1 MSTEEEYGRRQF
13 FRDSVTSVARA
24 AYEFHRHAEAPPAPE
39 PIPERP
45 RTDFL
50 RPPGA
55 VEETLLLDRC
65 TRCQD
70 CAKAC
75 PHDSIRFSKVDGSP
89 LIFVDQ
95 TPCYLCAE
103 LPCSSA
109 CATGA
114 LIAPESPEQVRMGV
128 AVISERF
135 CTAGQGCH
143 ACVSKCPVE
152 AISMDFA
159 EMRLQLDAERCVGCG
174 VCEFICRSVNDKV
187 AIRVVAPATR

>member
-1 MSTEEEYGRRQF
+1 MAAEEEYGRRQF

-24 AYEFHRHAEAPPAPE
+24 AYEFRKHAEAPSAPE
-39 PIPERP
+39 TTPERP

-55 VEETLLLDRC
+55 VDETLFLDRC

-75 PHDSIRFSKVDGSP
+75 PHNSIGFSRVDGSP
-89 LIFVDQ
+89 LIYVDQ
-95 TPCYLCAE
+95 APCYLCAD
-103 LPCSSA
+103 LPCIAA
-109 CATGA
+109 CATVA
-114 LIAPESPEQVRMGV
+114 LIAPDGPEQVKMGV

-159 EMRLQLDAERCVGCG
+159 EMHLQLDAERCVGCG
-174 VCEFICRSVNDKV
+174 VCEYVCRSVSDKL
-187 AIRVVAPATR
+187 AIRVLAAASR